1 MNKVGIVN
9 DPIADILT
17 RIRNALMAN
26 YEQVDIPASK
36 LKVDIASLLLDEGYI
51 AGYEVEDQ
59 RVGKVIRIKLKYVD
73 RRRSV
78 INGLKRVSK
87 PGSRNYVKSA
97 DIPRVR
103 GGMGTTMISTSEGV
117 MTGHEARKRGIGG
130 ELMAYVW

>member
-1 MNKVGIVN
+1 MN

-17 RIRNALMAN
+17 RIRNGLMAN

-36 LKVDIASLLLDEGYI
+36 VKVDISKLLLDEGYI

-59 RVGKVIRIKLKYVD
+59 RVGKVIRIKLKYVG
-73 RRRSV
+73 RRHSV

-97 DIPRVR
+97 EIPRVR
-103 GGMGTTMISTSEGV
+103 GGMGTTVISTSEGV
-117 MTGHEARKRGIGG
+117 MTGHEARRRGIGG

>member
-1 MNKVGIVN
+1 MN

-26 YEQVDIPASK
+26 FEQVDIPASK
-36 LKVDIASLLLDEGYI
+36 LKVDIAKLLLDEGYI

-78 INGLKRVSK
+78 ISGLKRVSK
-87 PGSRNYVKSA
+87 PGSRNYVKSE

-103 GGMGTTMISTSEGV
+103 GGMGTTVISTSEGV